1 VLRHSLALLAV
12 AAAAAALAPVADAAR
27 VTIRV
32 EGRTQTIFGKAPRA
46 VEAATPLE
54 ALDVASVAGEFF
66 VNVRQTSF
74 GPFVDQIGKFPAA
87 GNSGWVYK
95 VDGVSPP
102 VGADQYRLQEGDSVL
117 WYWADFD
124 ATTFA
129 GPKTLVLTKTSRRCY
144 AAFEQGDDGRR
155 VATRDVRI
163 WIGGAPRTSSATG
176 RFCLGPHIGLV
187 HVRKEGAVRS
197 NALT

>member
-1 VLRHSLALLAV
+1 MLRRFIILLVAV
-12 AAAAAALAPVADAAR
+12 AAVAALAPVADAAR

-32 EGRTQTIFGKAPRA
+32 EGRTQTIFGKAPRTI
-46 VEAATPLE
+46 EAATALE
-54 ALDVASVAGEFF
+54 ALETASVAGEFF

-74 GPFVDQIGKFPAA
+74 GPFVDQIGKFAAA

-95 VDGVSPP
+95 VDGASPP
-102 VGADQYRLQEGDSVL
+102 VGADQYRLEDGDSVL

-129 GPKTLVLTKTSRRCY
+129 GPTTLLLTKTSRRCY

-155 VATRDVRI
+155 APARDVRV
-163 WIGGAPRTSSATG
+163 WIAGVPRLRSATG
-176 RFCLGPHIGLV
+176 AFCLRPHVGLV
-187 HVRKEGAVRS
+187 HVRKDGAVRS
-197 NALT
+197 NALR